1 VNPRLASVSPVVLYR
16 TLGETLP
23 SDTAAAA
30 ALWPVAHRCA
40 RMSPDSVRRAGFGEG
55 VEAGENLFDAI
66 VSSRSGVVFAVDDY
80 EETLRRIQTE
90 DGRVR
95 LSIPEL
101 LGELDTLR
109 TEVPPGDDPAW
120 PFMLSA
126 GERRSFTANTIIRDP
141 SWRKIDADA
150 SLRVSPSDALRIGL
164 VDGGQARLTTKRAS
178 AIVTVAVDEA
188 MAAGHLAL
196 PNGLGLDHLEGTQR
210 IRTGVG
216 PNEFT
221 ASEDR
226 DPWVGTPWHKSVP
239 ARLEVMSASL

>member
-1 VNPRLASVSPVVLYR
+1 
-16 TLGETLP
+16 
-23 SDTAAAA
+23 
-30 ALWPVAHRCA
+30 
-40 RMSPDSVRRAGFGEG
+40 MSPDSVRRAGFGEG
-55 VEAGENLFDAI
+55 FEAGENLFDAI
-66 VSSRSGVVFAVDDY
+66 VAGPSGVVFAVDDY
-80 EETLRRIQTE
+80 DETLRRIQTD
-90 DGRVR
+90 DGRVK
-95 LSIPEL
+95 LNIAEL
-101 LGELDTLR
+101 LGELEALR

-141 SWRKIDADA
+141 SWRKIDADSA
-150 SLRVSPSDALRIGL
+150 LRVSPSDAARIGV

-178 AIVTVAVDEA
+178 AIVAVAVDEA

-196 PNGLGLDHLEGTQR
+196 PNGLGLDHLEGAQR

-226 DPWVGTPWHKSVP
+226 DPWVGTPWHKSIP
-239 ARLEVMSASL
+239 ARLEAIPN